1 MRLHD
6 VNQSLVHTSTTQ
18 RGITASRDPKTGVST
33 PIKSGQESLF
43 PDVNWANVVSL
54 FQTRGLSPKQRS
66 WMFEW
71 TRNLYASNERL
82 HRLGKVETPQCSF
95 CDQTDNRW
103 HMFYCKHNEIIT
115 SNLKKII
122 GEVCEE
128 TVSSTKLALVDFN
141 PPELYRLALL
151 FFFIESS
158 MILQSSRAKQKE
170 VTSKDFCATLCSK
183 AKTLQAS
190 TGRVATFEAVL
201 EWCGRLAAEV
211 PLQQN

>member
-1 MRLHD
+1 M
-6 VNQSLVHTSTTQ
+6 
-18 RGITASRDPKTGVST
+18 
-33 PIKSGQESLF
+33 
-43 PDVNWANVVSL
+43 VSL
-54 FQTRGLSPKQRS
+54 YQARGLSPKQRS
-66 WMFEW
+66 WLFEW

-170 VTSKDFCATLCSK
+170 VTSKDFCATLRSK
-183 AKTLQAS
+183 AITLQAS
-190 TGRVATFEAVL
+190 RGRVATYEAVL
-201 EWCGRLAAEV
+201 KWCGMLTAEA